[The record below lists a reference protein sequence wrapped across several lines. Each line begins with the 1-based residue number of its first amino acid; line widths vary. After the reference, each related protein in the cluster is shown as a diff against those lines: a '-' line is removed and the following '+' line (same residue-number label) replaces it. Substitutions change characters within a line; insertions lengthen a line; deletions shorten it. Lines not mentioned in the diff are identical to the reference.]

1 VRSSAKPHLDLWAAN
16 RDQLIGAGLRSR
28 QIHVCGLSTVSN
40 PDVFDS
46 YRVAGERA
54 GRMAGIVVVP
64 HLSTSGPDLA
74 NR

>member
-1 VRSSAKPHLDLWAAN
+1 M
-16 RDQLIGAGLRSR
+16 GAGLRST
-28 QIHVCGLSTVSN
+28 QIHVCGLSTISN

-54 GRMAGIVVVP
+54 GRMAAIIVVP
-64 HLSTSGPDLA
+64 HLSKSGPDLA